1 MGWGLALCFL
11 IFFGECIAMNF
22 DFLEWVE
29 LAGLKSHWVD
39 WSEERRALVGRLIL
53 ADQGHLFSD
62 WEMRGVSDG
71 LKEAL
76 LLKLEGVEQNYPGGV
91 CGYVEKSRRLL
102 ETARSGDNPFE
113 GYIPQQPNRVDLTVM
128 DGFYDRMEE
137 VGARQFAKMAVVM
150 VAGGLGERL
159 GFNGIKVDIPIES
172 IGGTSYLKQYADAIL
187 AMEARMEVRRPM
199 PFLIMVS
206 ADTDGATRASL
217 EGNGY
222 FGLKSSQVHILKQE
236 LVPAVADN
244 AGRLALGDRYE
255 LLMKPHGHGDI
266 HMLLYKS
273 GLAQRLADEG
283 IEHLVFIQDTN
294 GQVFNAVPAALGVAV
309 DEGFDFM
316 SLAVNRIPDEAV
328 GGLAMLVRGESAL
341 TLNVE
346 YNQLDPLLRAT
357 VSPDGDVP
365 NEDGFSIFPGNINV
379 LVIRMDVYVPILEE
393 TQGIIAE
400 FVNPKYMDAD
410 RIVFKKP
417 TRLETMMQDLP
428 KLFSEEQRVGV
439 AVFDRVWCFSANKN
453 KLVDAVAKQLQGG
466 AAEAAATAE
475 ADFYEAGRMRLRA
488 TGMEVQ
494 DAASVNVQGIEFV
507 PGPRV
512 LLRPSFTMRL
522 SEVKER
528 VQGGRLADEATLI
541 LDGPDIRLEQVELLG
556 CSGLVISAVPGAA
569 VTVRGRFENAGFERV
584 LLSEAEMA
592 DVSVPETVR
601 MRGYR
606 MVDRGAAVFR
616 FDEPGSYMVSPE
628 CG

>member
-1 MGWGLALCFL
+1 
-11 IFFGECIAMNF
+11 MNF
-22 DFLEWVE
+22 DFLERIE
-29 LAGLKSHWVD
+29 LAGLKSHWMD

-62 WEMRGVSDG
+62 WELRGVSDE
-71 LKEAL
+71 LKETL
-76 LLKLEGVEQNYPGGV
+76 LLKLEGVERNYPGGV
-91 CGYVEKSRRLL
+91 CGYVENSRRLL
-102 ETARSGDNPFE
+102 EEAQAGENPFE
-113 GYIPQQPNRVDLTVM
+113 GCTPQQPNRVDVTAL
-128 DGFYDRMEE
+128 DGFYDRMEAL
-137 VGARQFAKMAVVM
+137 GASQFEKTGVVM

-159 GFNGIKVDIPIES
+159 GFNGIKVDIPVES
-172 IGGTSYLKQYADAIL
+172 IGGTLYLKQYADAIL
-187 AMEARMEVRRPM
+187 AMEARMEVHRPM
-199 PFLIMVS
+199 PFVIMVS
-206 ADTDGATRASL
+206 ADTDGPTRASL
-217 EGNGY
+217 EGNNY
-222 FGLKSSQVHILKQE
+222 FGLRASQVHVLRQE

-244 AGRLALGDRYE
+244 AGRLALGARYE

-266 HMLLYKS
+266 HMLLHTS

-316 SLAVNRIPDEAV
+316 SLAVNRIPGEAV
-328 GGLAMLVRGESAL
+328 GGLATLVRGESAL

-357 VSPDGDVP
+357 VSPEGDVP
-365 NEDGFSIFPGNINV
+365 NEEGFSIFPGNINV
-379 LVIRMDVYVPILEE
+379 LVIEMGAYVQILKE

-400 FVNPKYMDAD
+400 FVNPKYADAE
-410 RIVFKKP
+410 RRVFKKP

-428 KLFSEEQRVGV
+428 KLFTAEQRVGV
-439 AVFDRVWCFSANKN
+439 AVFNRVWCFSANKN
-453 KLVDAVAKQLQGG
+453 KVVDAAAKQLAGG
-466 AAEAAATAE
+466 PAESAATAE

-488 TGMEVQ
+488 AGMEVQ
-494 DAASVNVQGIEFV
+494 DAVAVKVQGIEFV

-512 LLRPSFTMRL
+512 LLRPSFAMRL

-528 VQGGRLADEATLI
+528 VQGGALADEATLF
-541 LDGPDIRLEQVELLG
+541 LDGPDIRLEAVELRG
-556 CSGLVISAVPGAA
+556 CSGLMVSAVPGAS

-584 LLSEAEMA
+584 LLSEAEMI
-592 DVSVPETVR
+592 DPSIPETVR

-606 MVDRGAAVFR
+606 MVDRGAAIFR
-616 FDEPGSYMVSPE
+616 FDKPGSYVVTPE